1 MAMLK
6 YEKLSEIIQDDI
18 AECDDIKI
26 CSNLEYYNKPLPTYD
41 GWFTPT
47 LKWRIMLN
55 LILQCCKHNNVKL
68 WMDHNDEPGLA
79 FHEITDPQM
88 IEEMIKICVKISC
101 GYCARA
107 ETEILINIPISLK
120 RLIGKKY
127 LFVQP
132 AIFKD
137 FHCNG
142 ITKADSPK
150 WCANRYHRPC
160 RSEDGK
166 MMDVNPYPPTDSL
179 ILESIPSLSG
189 SDSD

>member
-6 YEKLSEIIQDDI
+6 YKKLSEIIQHDI
-18 AECDDIKI
+18 ASGDDIKI
-26 CSNLEYYNKPLPTYD
+26 CANLECYNEPLPIYH
-41 GWFTPT
+41 GWYTPT

-55 LILQCCKHNNVKL
+55 LILQCENNDVKL

-79 FHEITDPQM
+79 FHEVRDPLM
-88 IEEMIKICVKISC
+88 VEEMIKICMKISI

-107 ETEILINIPISLK
+107 ENELLINIPISLK

-132 AIFKD
+132 STFKE
-137 FHCNG
+137 FNSRG
-142 ITKADSPK
+142 ITRADSPK
-150 WCANRYHRPC
+150 WCYRYHRPC

-179 ILESIPSLSG
+179 ILESIPSLS
-189 SDSD
+189 DSD